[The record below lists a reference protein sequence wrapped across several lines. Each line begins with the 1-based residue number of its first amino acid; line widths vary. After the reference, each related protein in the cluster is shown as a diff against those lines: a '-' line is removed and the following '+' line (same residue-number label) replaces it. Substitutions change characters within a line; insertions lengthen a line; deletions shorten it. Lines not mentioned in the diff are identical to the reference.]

1 MGRIVKVYDKAT
13 NELIN
18 EFDSIEAVAYEYDLG
33 RETIRKSING
43 INIKGDVYFRS
54 EGDTPF
60 TNRKTRVYWY
70 DNNTNRLLGV
80 YDSALEASQK
90 TGIPVATIRNNLS
103 GKTKTVWKKKY
114 YFRSPQ
120 VEFNPKNP
128 EPYIQKGK
136 PKKWL
141 QKAVDVYDAETDELL
156 KECES
161 LTEAANFIG
170 VKSGRVASHLSYI
183 PKIKHQPTIHKK
195 YYCKYH
201 NE

>member
-1 MGRIVKVYDKAT
+1 MISRIVKVYDKAT

-33 RETIRKSING
+33 RETVRKSIKG
-43 INIKGDVYFRS
+43 INIRGDVYFRC
-54 EGDTPF
+54 EGESPF
-60 TNRKTRVYWY
+60 TNRKTKVYWY
-70 DNNTNRLLGV
+70 DKNTNQLLGV
-80 YDSALEASQK
+80 FDSALQASQK
-90 TGIPVATIRNNLS
+90 TGIPVATIRNNLC
-103 GKTKTVWKKKY
+103 GRAKTVWKKY
-114 YFRSPQ
+114 RFESPQ
-120 VEFNPKNP
+120 VEFKPKNP
-128 EPYIQKGK
+128 EPYIQKGQ

-141 QKAVDVYDAETDELL
+141 YKPIDVYDATTNEVL

-170 VKSGRVASHLSYI
+170 CTTARVATHLAYI
-183 PKIKHQPTIHKK
+183 PTRKKQPTIYKK